1 MTPGLSKE
9 SCRKVGSS
17 DALVRTARA
26 TSQGGERV
34 PIYLAI
40 GQMLIAAALIGA
52 VLLQVQGGGLG
63 GIFGQS
69 DGVYRTRRGIERTL
83 FRLTIILAVVFV
95 VMAMLTVAL
104 T

>member
-1 MTPGLSKE
+1 M
-9 SCRKVGSS
+9 
-17 DALVRTARA
+17 
-26 TSQGGERV
+26 

-40 GQMLIAAALIGA
+40 GQILIAVALISV

-63 GIFGQS
+63 GIFGQP
-69 DGVYRTRRGIERTL
+69 DAVYRTRRGIERTL

-95 VMAMLTVAL
+95 VMAMVTVAA